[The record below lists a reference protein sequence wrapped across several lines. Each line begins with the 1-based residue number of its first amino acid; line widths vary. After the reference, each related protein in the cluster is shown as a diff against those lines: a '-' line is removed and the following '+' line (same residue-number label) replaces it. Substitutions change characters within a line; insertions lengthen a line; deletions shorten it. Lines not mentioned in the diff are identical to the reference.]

1 MWISFVCFIRCV
13 YRFQGEETMRVAVEV
28 TRLRLGGRPGSRCQS
43 RLDSVTHQRRCHI
56 LRSDY
61 SSSSGNES
69 SSISSSTAFLQLRER
84 PWAGQHTAG
93 HNVLLRR
100 DCLCDTAGLQLPFRY
115 VSTGSAVEVVFQV
128 TGMTHADDY
137 HDFFFEISYEFLGG
151 SPAAAAGVSGSSGS
165 NMKCASQSELKPLQG
180 PGGIIK
186 LDGLRGLTTSGRQ
199 NSVCNRQSWFLLP
212 SRADRFFFLSTNGF
226 LMNNQS
232 NEEGESEES
241 AAAIDCP
248 TKNRIVVYSDR
259 QIDGQPLAVI
269 CPSPN
274 TEGGGV
280 KIFSPTF
287 NAEDLMVRSVDLDNE
302 TEWRSSSNQSS
313 WQDISGGVVIE
324 FIAIQSGSYTMKWL
338 ELTPQSVLNAFNNK
352 SMPHHLGSVSPP
364 PSQQPQQP
372 YPWFF
377 CSTWC
382 PELKACIDSQ
392 LWCDGVYDC
401 PSGVDESEQQ
411 CHSTPPFNN
420 NNNNNDDN
428 QQQQPG
434 TRISSWSVPKVYWY
448 LIAAGSTLLSLFVVV
463 SSVLVCRNGQHPL
476 KQQTGYDP
484 NNVDP
489 SGLSPSLSLSQQGG
503 AGGGSFRPPPV
514 AALNDCVY
522 QQQSDNGSI
531 GSRSTT
537 GAPKIV
543 VGGASNTKSDGINKV
558 PSLYHYD
565 KKMAV
570 S

>member
-1 MWISFVCFIRCV
+1 
-13 YRFQGEETMRVAVEV
+13 MRVAVEV
-28 TRLRLGGRPGSRCQS
+28 TRLRLGGRPGSRCHS
-43 RLDSVTHQRRCHI
+43 RLDSLTHQRRCHI

-61 SSSSGNES
+61 SSGNES
-69 SSISSSTAFLQLRER
+69 TSTSTAFLQLRER
-84 PWAGQHTAG
+84 PWAGHTAG
-93 HNVLLRR
+93 HNVLLQR

-232 NEEGESEES
+232 DEEGESEES
-241 AAAIDCP
+241 AAAAIDCP

-259 QIDGQPLAVI
+259 QMDGQPLAVI
-269 CPSPN
+269 CPSSPN

-420 NNNNNDDN
+420 NNNNDDN

-463 SSVLVCRNGQHPL
+463 SSVCLVRRNGQHPL

-531 GSRSTT
+531 GSRSTA
-537 GAPKIV
+537 GPPKIV
-543 VGGASNTKSDGINKV
+543 VGGARTKSDGINKV

>member
-1 MWISFVCFIRCV
+1 
-13 YRFQGEETMRVAVEV
+13 
-28 TRLRLGGRPGSRCQS
+28 
-43 RLDSVTHQRRCHI
+43 
-56 LRSDY
+56 
-61 SSSSGNES
+61 
-69 SSISSSTAFLQLRER
+69 
-84 PWAGQHTAG
+84 
-93 HNVLLRR
+93 
-100 DCLCDTAGLQLPFRY
+100 
-115 VSTGSAVEVVFQV
+115 
-128 TGMTHADDY
+128 
-137 HDFFFEISYEFLGG
+137 
-151 SPAAAAGVSGSSGS
+151 
-165 NMKCASQSELKPLQG
+165 
-180 PGGIIK
+180 
-186 LDGLRGLTTSGRQ
+186 
-199 NSVCNRQSWFLLP
+199 
-212 SRADRFFFLSTNGF
+212 
-226 LMNNQS
+226 
-232 NEEGESEES
+232 
-241 AAAIDCP
+241 
-248 TKNRIVVYSDR
+248 
-259 QIDGQPLAVI
+259 
-269 CPSPN
+269 
-274 TEGGGV
+274 
-280 KIFSPTF
+280 
-287 NAEDLMVRSVDLDNE
+287 MVRSVDLDNE

-463 SSVLVCRNGQHPL
+463 SSVCLVRRNGQHPL